1 MYLCVTGHSRNPA
14 FKDMYHGKFDHMCSA
29 SFRLWYSI
37 IYHVAQKTT
46 AWRLL
51 LNSYK

>member
-14 FKDMYHGKFDHMCSA
+14 FKDMYHGKFDHKCSA
-29 SFRLWYSI
+29 SFRLWHSI
-37 IYHVAQKTT
+37 IYHVAPKTT
-46 AWRLL
+46 AWRPL